1 MSKKESSVLQ
11 VLAFVIYASS
21 VFHIGLICLGISV
34 DFNFF
39 LLLESS
45 TFLSL
50 DSEIQERFFLTA

>member
-39 LLLESS
+39 LLLES
-45 TFLSL
+45 
-50 DSEIQERFFLTA
+50 